1 MSAMVAVDMKTSNL
15 ASLLNA
21 FRHVGADVAVTDD
34 PTTVADAKVIL
45 LPGVGAFERAMN
57 SLKTHGLVDVLRHK
71 ALRERTPF
79 FGICLGMQLMAQE
92 SEEHGLHEGLAL
104 LDARVVRLA
113 PTDPACRVP
122 NVGWCDVC
130 RARGYTL
137 FPPDQP
143 DAAFYFVHSFH
154 MQCRSK
160 DAIAATIEFS
170 GDDIVVAVEQD
181 NLFGC
186 QFHPEKSQDAGLD
199 LIHRFV
205 ARMRA
210 DGRLN

>member
-1 MSAMVAVDMKTSNL
+1 
-15 ASLLNA
+15 
-21 FRHVGADVAVTDD
+21 TDD

-122 NVGWCDVC
+122 NVGW
-130 RARGYTL
+130 
-137 FPPDQP
+137 
-143 DAAFYFVHSFH
+143 
-154 MQCRSK
+154 
-160 DAIAATIEFS
+160 
-170 GDDIVVAVEQD
+170 VA
-181 NLFGC
+181 G
-186 QFHPEKSQDAGLD
+186 
-199 LIHRFV
+199 
-205 ARMRA
+205 
-210 DGRLN
+210 